1 MNKQRRHLQLAAA
14 AVAAVTFSLSALA
27 AQHAWQPLKPKPYPL
42 SKCMVSG
49 EKLGEMGQPF
59 RLVEQDREFLFC
71 CKGCV
76 KDFRQDVAG
85 FIRRHD
91 AAWKKVKPYRAD
103 TCIVS
108 GEKLGEMGKP
118 VGFVYQGYEVRLCC
132 KSCRKDF
139 DKEPETYLRK
149 LKAVDSSPGVQEGH
163 AGHNHQH

>member
-1 MNKQRRHLQLAAA
+1 MSMKKHLKWATALLAAGA
-14 AVAAVTFSLSALA
+14 LCLATLA
-27 AQHAWQPLKPKPYPL
+27 AQPEWKPLKPKPYPL
-42 SKCMVSG
+42 DKCMVSG

-59 RLVEQDREFLFC
+59 RLVAQDREFLFC

-76 KDFRQDVAG
+76 KDFQKDVAG

-91 AAWKKVKPYRAD
+91 EAWKKVKPYRAD

-139 DKEPETYLRK
+139 DKEPQAYLEK
-149 LKAVDSSPGVQEGH
+149 
-163 AGHNHQH
+163 